1 MSLQKYQPQSAIPTD
16 AKDAV
21 RFWDNLAAQFAR
33 GSVASQ
39 VMCGFALLELRE
51 TANVKRGGDHKSE
64 IKPEVFGFD
73 SWEDFIEA
81 NFGMSD
87 DTARNRMNMAKG
99 VKSDFKKLGLG
110 DRFRALLATPPSAWS
125 EDDTKMLSSSLAK
138 VTDGL
143 TQTDFFRK
151 LGLAK
156 LAPGNH
162 FAHGKGKRKL
172 SLHEQAEVEK
182 VLVADLMNRVMGDL
196 DTLAGRFTCH
206 TDADCE
212 VFRGALMK
220 HTAAINDW
228 LRMPKNN
235 RQPAFIAA
243 LFTRPAAARQIEN
256 RKS

>member
-1 MSLQKYQPQSAIPTD
+1 MNVTKYQPQSAIPTD

-39 VMCGFALLELRE
+39 VMCGFALIEVREQSGFVQGGFRGQKPKDLGVDTWEDYLEETFMMSDE
-51 TANVKRGGDHKSE
+51 TARQ
-64 IKPEVFGFD
+64 
-73 SWEDFIEA
+73 
-81 NFGMSD
+81 
-87 DTARNRMNMAKG
+87 RMNMAKG

-162 FAHGKGKRKL
+162 DAHGKGKRKL
-172 SLHEQAEVEK
+172 SISEQAEVEK
-182 VLVADLMNRVMGDL
+182 VLVADIMNRVMGDL

>member
-1 MSLQKYQPQSAIPTD
+1 MNVTKYQPQQAIPTD

-39 VMCGFALLELRE
+39 VMCGFALIEVRDQYGLQPGRRTDLTSPKDLERLNWEDYLEETFTMSDE
-51 TANVKRGGDHKSE
+51 TARQ
-64 IKPEVFGFD
+64 
-73 SWEDFIEA
+73 
-81 NFGMSD
+81 
-87 DTARNRMNMAKG
+87 RMNMAKG

-125 EDDTKMLSSSLAK
+125 ESDTQMLSSSLAK

-162 FAHGKGKRKL
+162 EAHGKGKRKL
-172 SLHEQAEVEK
+172 SLSEQAEAERI
-182 VLVADLMNRVMGDL
+182 LVADIMNRIIKDVELLG
-196 DTLAGRFTCH
+196 GRFTVH
-206 TDADCE
+206 TDQDCE
-212 VFRGALMK
+212 IFRGVLMK
-220 HTAAINDW
+220 TTAAINDW

-235 RQPAFIAA
+235 RQPAFIAE
-243 LFTRPAAARQIEN
+243 LFTR
-256 RKS
+256 K